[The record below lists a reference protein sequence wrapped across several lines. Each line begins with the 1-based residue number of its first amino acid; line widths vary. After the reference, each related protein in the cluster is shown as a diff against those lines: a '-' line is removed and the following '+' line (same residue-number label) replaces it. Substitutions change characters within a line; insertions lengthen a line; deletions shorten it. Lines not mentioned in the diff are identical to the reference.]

1 MKIAELVIFLKLL
14 DVSTANII
22 FCCVV
27 LTFDFKNAIF
37 FKMKDATELIMKT
50 WKKKYLLEVFIQHV
64 WMNLMTSIGQ
74 GKGLYGILI
83 PSATRFKMSFGS
95 GDENGRNVLTH
106 RVWTRKRGFETER
119 FFNLKCVRCFMRSKI
134 ARYVHIYKLHLYKHL
149 KLSLSRMLGDYIGD
163 STEALSCCSL
173 SPIYGVVRK
182 CKVNNQCAWYKKRCR
197 SNE

>member
-14 DVSTANII
+14 DVSTASII
-22 FCCVV
+22 FCRVV

-106 RVWTRKRGFETER
+106 RV
-119 FFNLKCVRCFMRSKI
+119 
-134 ARYVHIYKLHLYKHL
+134 
-149 KLSLSRMLGDYIGD
+149 
-163 STEALSCCSL
+163 
-173 SPIYGVVRK
+173 
-182 CKVNNQCAWYKKRCR
+182 
-197 SNE
+197 